1 MGEIS
6 LLLYGDFLCRLDD
19 KLNNDKMPKLEQS
32 NMGAPLAMSSKSE
45 KKPGPLIS
53 NGKYNGWYVLPE
65 EITESTTIMDV
76 CSSIANNP
84 NLWGI
89 YSIHDAFKGLVEM
102 EVQRR
107 LTELT
112 P

>member
-45 KKPGPLIS
+45 KNRG
-53 NGKYNGWYVLPE
+53 
-65 EITESTTIMDV
+65 
-76 CSSIANNP
+76 
-84 NLWGI
+84 
-89 YSIHDAFKGLVEM
+89 H
-102 EVQRR
+102 
-107 LTELT
+107 
-112 P
+112 